1 MEIEML
7 RYPRK
12 FIESDD
18 CFYVRIWRF
27 GFVRRDIFNITGWK
41 RLIDNDG
48 FIRIWFD
55 MYEYKQ

>member
-1 MEIEML
+1 ML

-41 RLIDNDG
+41 RLIDG
-48 FIRIWFD
+48 PIRIWFD
-55 MYEYKQ
+55 MHEYKQ